1 MPAAQYFKLANKLYQ
16 NQRATFYF
24 DAPKT
29 ICVICVICGKKSLRK
44 QRIYGKESVAERSEG
59 LYSSLT

>member
-29 ICVICVICGKKSLRK
+29 ICVICGKKSLRK